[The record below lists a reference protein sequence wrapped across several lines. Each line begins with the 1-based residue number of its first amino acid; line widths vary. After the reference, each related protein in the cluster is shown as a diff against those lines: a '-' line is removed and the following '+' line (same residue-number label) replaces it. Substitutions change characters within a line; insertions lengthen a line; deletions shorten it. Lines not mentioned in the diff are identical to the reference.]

1 MSMSKG
7 RIGIIVTAVVILV
20 SLTYYAWVSLA
31 GNFKKTTTIEHVGFR
46 GSAKTN
52 PFLAAERFLKHYQ
65 YKTVTVIQYS
75 RSLLEKA
82 DVVVVPISALPKEDY
97 EIAVLEGWL
106 NEGGMLITGNMPEFT
121 LNSRFL
127 PTRLKNLVGL
137 ESQIPTEPESSLD
150 FSVDGGQGLLKGKMS
165 VSHRVSPTRQAE
177 VISGDK
183 DNTMIY
189 LYRSVTFLNDLSIFT
204 NEDLRDEEHAALFH
218 NILSK
223 SDYSQNVVL
232 INSLN
237 SLTAWQWLWKNA
249 KIPMAIFAICL
260 FFYILKYTK
269 RFGPTTPVESLDRRQ
284 ILEHI
289 SASGQYFWRHK
300 KQDALIKK
308 VKAELKEVIF
318 VKHPYLKNLQN
329 EQFYI
334 ELSEMTGEVKAE
346 VVNAF
351 DSEPKNEEEFLE
363 TILTLKSLRQNL

>member
-1 MSMSKG
+1 MSKG
-7 RIGIIVTAVVILV
+7 RIGILVTAVVILV
-20 SLTYYAWVSLA
+20 SLTYYAWASLA
-31 GNFKKTTTIEHVGFR
+31 GNFKKVTKMEHVGFR

-75 RSLLEKA
+75 RSLLKKA

-97 EIAVLEGWL
+97 EIAVLEAWL
-106 NEGGMLITGNMPEFT
+106 NEGGILITGNMPDVT
-121 LNSRFL
+121 LNSRSL
-127 PTRLKNLVGL
+127 PARLKNLVGL
-137 ESQIPTEPESSLD
+137 EYQIPIELESSQD
-150 FSVDGGQGLLKGKMS
+150 FSVDSGQIQLKGKMS
-165 VSHRVSPTRQAE
+165 VSHKVTSTRLAE

-183 DNTMIY
+183 DNMMIY
-189 LYRSVTFLNDLSIFT
+189 LYGGVTFLNDLSIFT
-204 NEDLRDEEHAALFH
+204 NEDLRDEEHAALFY

-223 SDYSQNVVL
+223 KDYSQNVVF

-249 KIPMAIFAICL
+249 KIPMAIFVICL

-269 RFGPTTPVESLDRRQ
+269 RFGPSTPIESLDRRQ

-300 KQDALIKK
+300 KQAVLMKK
-308 VKAELKEVIF
+308 VKGELKEVIF

-334 ELSEMTGEVKAE
+334 ELSEMTGEVKAQI
-346 VVNAF
+346 VKAF